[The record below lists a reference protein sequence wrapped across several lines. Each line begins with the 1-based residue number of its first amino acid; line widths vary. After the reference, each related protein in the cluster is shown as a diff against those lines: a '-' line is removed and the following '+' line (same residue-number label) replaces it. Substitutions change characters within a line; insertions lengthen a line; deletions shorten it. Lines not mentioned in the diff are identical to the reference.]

1 MADQGEFC
9 TECGAAVS
17 STDKFCAGCG
27 HNLGRAIRWY
37 DEAVRIDPLGPW
49 RGEAA
54 YYFEAIGR
62 HDRAEELR
70 SGQSGVPGAG
80 G

>member
-27 HNLGRAIRWY
+27 HNSPSSTNQVL
-37 DEAVRIDPLGPW
+37 DV
-49 RGEAA
+49 
-54 YYFEAIGR
+54 GR
-62 HDRAEELR
+62 H
-70 SGQSGVPGAG
+70 
-80 G
+80 